1 MRIGIASDHRG
12 ITLKQKLV
20 FYFKGKV
27 EKLVDYGTNSE
38 ESVDYPLYAQ
48 AVADKIITQEIDFGI
63 LICGT
68 GIGMCI
74 AANKVKGIRCA
85 NIIDEN
91 QAILART
98 HNNANVI
105 SIRHDMTPDI
115 AIKVI
120 EKFINT
126 SFSGEERHIRRL
138 QEIENIEKR
147 A

>member
-12 ITLKQKLV
+12 IALKQKLI

-27 EKLVDYGTNSE
+27 EKLIDYGTNSE

-48 AVADKIITQEIDFGI
+48 AVADKVIAQEIDFGI

-98 HNNANVI
+98 HNNANII
-105 SIRHDMTPDI
+105 SIRQDMMPEI
-115 AIKVI
+115 ATKIV

-138 QEIENIEKR
+138 KEIESIEKR
-147 A
+147 T